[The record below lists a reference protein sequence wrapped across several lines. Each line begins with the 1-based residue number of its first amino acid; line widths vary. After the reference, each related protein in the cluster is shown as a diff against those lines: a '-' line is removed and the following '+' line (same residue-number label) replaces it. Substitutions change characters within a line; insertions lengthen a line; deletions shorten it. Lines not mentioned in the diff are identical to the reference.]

1 MNAALDLNHPQPP
14 VLLANQVE
22 KTYSNGTHALQR
34 LKLSVGRGEF
44 VSLLPLRLWQKYLV
58 EDVCRA

>member
-1 MNAALDLNHPQPP
+1 MNAALDLNQSQPP

-44 VSLLPLRLWQKYLV
+44 V
-58 EDVCRA
+58 